1 MPRFNDISQF
11 PHAHYEVDVSWRYIE
26 ETLKSWADTAD
37 GMGGLDLSP
46 DYQRAHVWTREQQIA
61 YVEYQLR
68 GGEVGKNIVFNSPDW
83 GHGYK
88 RPTELIDGKQRLE
101 AVRAFL
107 RDEFPIL
114 GHLFSE
120 YTDKLPQ
127 GLTFRFRV
135 CTLESRA
142 EILQLYLNINAG
154 GTPHTPEELDRV
166 RALLAETNGPSQ
178 TSPTQPSTSALLAER
193 ALTPSR
199 KVAGRKK
206 KTAATTGLGG
216 GWEQMLRSPK
226 SQRRK

>member
-1 MPRFNDISQF
+1 MPRFNDIPQF
-11 PHAHYEVDVSWRYIE
+11 PRAHYEVDVAWRYVE
-26 ETLKSWADTAD
+26 ETLTSWSDTTD

-46 DYQRAHVWTREQQIA
+46 DYQRAHVWTREQQVA

-107 RDEFPIL
+107 RGEFPVF

-120 YTDKLPQ
+120 YADKLPQ

-142 EILQLYLNINAG
+142 EVLQLYLNINAG

-166 RALLAETNGPSQ
+166 RALL
-178 TSPTQPSTSALLAER
+178 LAVGDD
-193 ALTPSR
+193 TPSPRTPPVEDSWLAAVADGTFR
-199 KVAGRKK
+199 KALADQPKPRKK
-206 KTAATTGLGG
+206 
-216 GWEQMLRSPK
+216 R
-226 SQRRK
+226 